1 MTYIKKL
8 MMYGFKSFPRKI
20 ELPFTAGI
28 NTIVGPNGSGKS
40 NISDALCFVLGRL
53 SIKSLRASKAGNLIF
68 MGSKI
73 ASPSREAI
81 VEVVF
86 DNSSKEFF
94 IEESE
99 ISIKRIVRRN
109 GQSIYQINGRTKT
122 RQEVLTLL
130 AQAGIDPN
138 GFNIVL
144 QGEIQ
149 NFVRMQSEERRKII
163 EEVAGISIYESRKEK
178 SLKELEKTEDKLKE
192 INAILRERTSY
203 LNNLEKERE
212 EALKYKKLEKE
223 IKDLKASIIISDL
236 NSRLKE
242 KESIDEEILKKRKEI
257 EKFSKIIISIN
268 SSIESFESKILEIN
282 TTIKEST
289 GLEQERLNDEIANI
303 RAEIAAQRVKL
314 ENYERKIS
322 ETRKNKEELSKIIDD
337 LENKIIELQKESPNL
352 SKKEKE
358 VKIKKQELEKLEE
371 KRKKFY
377 VLKSEL
383 KSLKERIQDKK
394 NLLFN
399 YENESAFLLR
409 QIDSFSL
416 ELFDKKTDAK
426 RLEIIQILVSEKKQF
441 LENIKSREKEL
452 EKLIYVDELE
462 IEKEKKIIEKISK
475 IDICP
480 LCRSKIT
487 HEHMSS
493 IKSELSPKIISL
505 EKQIQTFEKELVE
518 IISKKEF
525 LTKEIDGLDIEISR
539 RKTDIVKLNAIE
551 DKKNQIKNLQEKTE
565 SLKKELIVLEK
576 SHMNIEEDFSDI
588 SRIEEKC
595 ASLRI
600 EIEEISLRNRENLDS
615 EISFK
620 QRDLE
625 RSEVS
630 LKQFLREEKD
640 LIEEFEL
647 SKKILSE
654 KEESLLKK
662 KKQEEELT
670 KRFQSLLSQ
679 RDALQLKI
687 RGAEN
692 ELSENKNKIQNI
704 EQLINSFK
712 IDLARLNAEIEN
724 LESDLN
730 NFQGYEL
737 IKMSRDNLVLRL
749 TKSQES
755 FFKIGNANLKAL
767 EVYDSVKQEYDKVKE
782 KCDVIINEK
791 EKILKIIHEID
802 VKKRKTFLRTLEQL
816 NEVFSRNFA
825 QLSTKGQVS
834 LSLENQKSPFEG
846 GVDVIVKTGHGKYFD
861 VKSLSGGE
869 QTLVALSLIF
879 AIQELKPYSFYILD
893 EIDAALDKINSERLG
908 NLLKRYMQKG
918 QYIVI
923 THNDEIITNSTNLY
937 GVSMHDGVSKII
949 SMKIN

>member
-1 MTYIKKL
+1 M
-8 MMYGFKSFPRKI
+8 
-20 ELPFTAGI
+20 
-28 NTIVGPNGSGKS
+28 
-40 NISDALCFVLGRL
+40 
-53 SIKSLRASKAGNLIF
+53 
-68 MGSKI
+68 
-73 ASPSREAI
+73 
-81 VEVVF
+81 
-86 DNSSKEFF
+86 
-94 IEESE
+94 
-99 ISIKRIVRRN
+99 
-109 GQSIYQINGRTKT
+109 
-122 RQEVLTLL
+122 
-130 AQAGIDPN
+130 
-138 GFNIVL
+138 
-144 QGEIQ
+144 
-149 NFVRMQSEERRKII
+149 
-163 EEVAGISIYESRKEK
+163 
-178 SLKELEKTEDKLKE
+178 KELEKTEDKLKE

-893 EIDAALDKINSERLG
+893 EIDAALDKRNSERLG

>member
-1 MTYIKKL
+1 
-8 MMYGFKSFPRKI
+8 
-20 ELPFTAGI
+20 
-28 NTIVGPNGSGKS
+28 
-40 NISDALCFVLGRL
+40 
-53 SIKSLRASKAGNLIF
+53 
-68 MGSKI
+68 
-73 ASPSREAI
+73 
-81 VEVVF
+81 
-86 DNSSKEFF
+86 
-94 IEESE
+94 
-99 ISIKRIVRRN
+99 
-109 GQSIYQINGRTKT
+109 
-122 RQEVLTLL
+122 LL

-893 EIDAALDKINSERLG
+893 EIDAALDKRNSERLG

>member
-505 EKQIQTFEKELVE
+505 
-518 IISKKEF
+518 
-525 LTKEIDGLDIEISR
+525 
-539 RKTDIVKLNAIE
+539 
-551 DKKNQIKNLQEKTE
+551 
-565 SLKKELIVLEK
+565 
-576 SHMNIEEDFSDI
+576 
-588 SRIEEKC
+588 
-595 ASLRI
+595 
-600 EIEEISLRNRENLDS
+600 
-615 EISFK
+615 
-620 QRDLE
+620 
-625 RSEVS
+625 
-630 LKQFLREEKD
+630 
-640 LIEEFEL
+640 
-647 SKKILSE
+647 
-654 KEESLLKK
+654 
-662 KKQEEELT
+662 
-670 KRFQSLLSQ
+670 
-679 RDALQLKI
+679 
-687 RGAEN
+687 
-692 ELSENKNKIQNI
+692 
-704 EQLINSFK
+704 
-712 IDLARLNAEIEN
+712 
-724 LESDLN
+724 
-730 NFQGYEL
+730 
-737 IKMSRDNLVLRL
+737 
-749 TKSQES
+749 
-755 FFKIGNANLKAL
+755 
-767 EVYDSVKQEYDKVKE
+767 
-782 KCDVIINEK
+782 
-791 EKILKIIHEID
+791 
-802 VKKRKTFLRTLEQL
+802 
-816 NEVFSRNFA
+816 
-825 QLSTKGQVS
+825 
-834 LSLENQKSPFEG
+834 
-846 GVDVIVKTGHGKYFD
+846 
-861 VKSLSGGE
+861 
-869 QTLVALSLIF
+869 
-879 AIQELKPYSFYILD
+879 
-893 EIDAALDKINSERLG
+893 
-908 NLLKRYMQKG
+908 
-918 QYIVI
+918 
-923 THNDEIITNSTNLY
+923 
-937 GVSMHDGVSKII
+937 
-949 SMKIN
+949 

>member
-1 MTYIKKL
+1 
-8 MMYGFKSFPRKI
+8 
-20 ELPFTAGI
+20 
-28 NTIVGPNGSGKS
+28 
-40 NISDALCFVLGRL
+40 
-53 SIKSLRASKAGNLIF
+53 
-68 MGSKI
+68 
-73 ASPSREAI
+73 
-81 VEVVF
+81 
-86 DNSSKEFF
+86 
-94 IEESE
+94 
-99 ISIKRIVRRN
+99 
-109 GQSIYQINGRTKT
+109 
-122 RQEVLTLL
+122 
-130 AQAGIDPN
+130 
-138 GFNIVL
+138 
-144 QGEIQ
+144 
-149 NFVRMQSEERRKII
+149 
-163 EEVAGISIYESRKEK
+163 
-178 SLKELEKTEDKLKE
+178 
-192 INAILRERTSY
+192 
-203 LNNLEKERE
+203 
-212 EALKYKKLEKE
+212 
-223 IKDLKASIIISDL
+223 
-236 NSRLKE
+236 
-242 KESIDEEILKKRKEI
+242 
-257 EKFSKIIISIN
+257 
-268 SSIESFESKILEIN
+268 
-282 TTIKEST
+282 
-289 GLEQERLNDEIANI
+289 
-303 RAEIAAQRVKL
+303 
-314 ENYERKIS
+314 
-322 ETRKNKEELSKIIDD
+322 
-337 LENKIIELQKESPNL
+337 
-352 SKKEKE
+352 
-358 VKIKKQELEKLEE
+358 
-371 KRKKFY
+371 
-377 VLKSEL
+377 
-383 KSLKERIQDKK
+383 
-394 NLLFN
+394 
-399 YENESAFLLR
+399 
-409 QIDSFSL
+409 
-416 ELFDKKTDAK
+416 
-426 RLEIIQILVSEKKQF
+426 
-441 LENIKSREKEL
+441 
-452 EKLIYVDELE
+452 
-462 IEKEKKIIEKISK
+462 
-475 IDICP
+475 
-480 LCRSKIT
+480 
-487 HEHMSS
+487 
-493 IKSELSPKIISL
+493 
-505 EKQIQTFEKELVE
+505 
-518 IISKKEF
+518 
-525 LTKEIDGLDIEISR
+525 
-539 RKTDIVKLNAIE
+539 
-551 DKKNQIKNLQEKTE
+551 
-565 SLKKELIVLEK
+565 
-576 SHMNIEEDFSDI
+576 MNIEEDFSDI

-893 EIDAALDKINSERLG
+893 EIDAALDKRNSERLG

>member
-53 SIKSLRASKAGNLIF
+53 SIKSLMASKAGNLIF

-893 EIDAALDKINSERLG
+893 EIDAALDKRNSERLG

>member
-893 EIDAALDKINSERLG
+893 EIDAALDKRNSERLG